1 MGLVPADMAT
11 HADRRVR
18 GMSATSDRPVAIVSG
33 ATGAIGAATCRQL
46 VADGLHVVIGYRS
59 GADAAARLAAEL
71 APHATSVVL
80 DVTDTD
86 QVDAAVARA
95 QELGTLAVLVNNAGM
110 TGDDL
115 LLRLEPERFDRTIET
130 NLRGAYLLTRAAL
143 RPMLRA
149 RYGRIVMVSSIV
161 ALRGNAGQV
170 AYAAAKAGMIGMTRS
185 LAREVARKGITVNA
199 VAPGFVE
206 SAMTAELPEEARAA
220 LVAAAPMGR
229 AVLADE
235 VAHAIAHLASP
246 GASAITGVVL
256 PVDAGAAI

>member
-1 MGLVPADMAT
+1 
-11 HADRRVR
+11 
-18 GMSATSDRPVAIVSG
+18 MSATSDRPVAIVSG
-33 ATGAIGAATCRQL
+33 ATGAIGAATCRTL
-46 VADGLHVVIGYRS
+46 VADGHHVMIGYRS
-59 GADAAARLAAEL
+59 DADAAARLTTEL
-71 APHATSVVL
+71 APHATAVAL
-80 DVTDTD
+80 DVTDAD

-95 QELGTLAVLVNNAGM
+95 QELGAVAALVNNAGM

-115 LLRLEPERFDRTIET
+115 LLRLEPERFDRTIEA

-170 AYAAAKAGMIGMTRS
+170 AYAAAKAGLIGMTRS

-199 VAPGFVE
+199 VAPGFVA
-206 SAMTAELPEEARAA
+206 SAMTAELSEEARAA

-229 AVLADE
+229 AVLAEE